1 MENELKKMTDVKG
14 ELNCYLE
21 EREIIIMNGRVKNS
35 KRSLKWNCYCNFMYI
50 TM

>member
-21 EREIIIMNGRVKNS
+21 EE
-35 KRSLKWNCYCNFMYI
+35 KRNNNNEWTSEEQ
-50 TM
+50 